1 MIKRTAEFFLKR
13 FHIAEKLEKEQL
25 EICQYG
31 MEIILATLV
40 NIGSVLLIGFLWG
53 RLMESI
59 VFLAGFVAI
68 RQQTGGYHAGSY
80 FTCNLSLIICYSI
93 LLSIYHTTVSGFHW
107 ISLSVVFAIHFLVW
121 YFFMPV
127 ENENK
132 PLTDLQKGKAK
143 RSGFYISVVYV
154 MLSALCIKIQYQC
167 GLMLAYTVSLVDVLA
182 LISVVK
188 RRNTILCRRKVR

>member
-1 MIKRTAEFFLKR
+1 MIKRTAEFFLKH
-13 FHIAEKLEKEQL
+13 FQIAEELEKEKL

-59 VFLAGFVAI
+59 VFLAGFIFI

-80 FTCNLSLIICYSI
+80 FTCNLSLMLCYSI
-93 LLSIYHTTVSGFHW
+93 LLSIYHTTVRGFHW
-107 ISLSVVFAIHFLVW
+107 ISLSVVFVIHFLVW

-143 RSGFYISVVYV
+143 RCGFYISVVYA
-154 MLSALCIKIQYQC
+154 MLSALCIKMQC
-167 GLMLAYTVSLVDVLA
+167 QNGLMLAYTVALVDVLA

-188 RRNTILCRRKVR
+188 RRNAVLCRRKVR

>member
-1 MIKRTAEFFLKR
+1 MIKKTAEFFLKR
-13 FHIAEKLEKEQL
+13 FRIAEKMEKEQL

-59 VFLAGFVAI
+59 VFLAGFVVI
-68 RQQTGGYHAGSY
+68 RRQTGGYHAGSY
-80 FTCNLSLIICYSI
+80 FTCNLSLVLCYSI
-93 LLSIYHTTVSGFHW
+93 LLFIYHTTVSGFHW
-107 ISLSVVFAIHFLVW
+107 MSLSVVFAMHFLVW

-132 PLTDLQKGKAK
+132 PLTAIQKGKAK
-143 RSGFYISVVYV
+143 KYGFYISVVYAV
-154 MLSALCIKIQYQC
+154 LSAMCIKVQC
-167 GLMLAYTVSLVDVLA
+167 RDGLMLAYTVALVDALA
-182 LISVVK
+182 LISIVK
-188 RRNTILCRRKVR
+188 RRNIVLCRKKVK

>member
-40 NIGSVLLIGFLWG
+40 NIGSVLLIGILWG

-59 VFLAGFVAI
+59 VFLTGFIVI

-80 FTCNLSLIICYSI
+80 FTCNLSLILCYSI
-93 LLSIYHTTVSGFHW
+93 LLSIYHTTVSDFSWMG
-107 ISLSVVFAIHFLVW
+107 LLVVFAIHFLVW

-127 ENENK
+127 ENANK
-132 PLTDLQKGKAK
+132 PLTAIQKGKAK
-143 RSGFYISVVYV
+143 RYGFYISAVYA
-154 MLSALCIKIQYQC
+154 MLSALCIKIQYRN
-167 GLMLAYTVSLVDVLA
+167 GLMLVYTVALVDVLA
-182 LISVVK
+182 LISVIK
-188 RRNTILCRRKVR
+188 RRNRILCRRKVR

>member
-1 MIKRTAEFFLKR
+1 MIKKTAEFFLKH
-13 FHIAEKLEKEQL
+13 FHISEKMEKEKL

-40 NIGSVLLIGFLWG
+40 NIGSVLLIGLLWG

-59 VFLAGFVAI
+59 IFLAGFAVI
-68 RQQTGGYHAGSY
+68 RRQTGGYHAGSY
-80 FTCNLSLIICYSI
+80 FTCNLSLILCYSI

-107 ISLSVVFAIHFLVW
+107 MSLSVVFAIHFLVW

-132 PLTDLQKGKAK
+132 PLTDIQKGKAK
-143 RSGFYISVVYV
+143 RDGFYISVVYA
-154 MLSALCIKIQYQC
+154 MLSALCIKIQCRY
-167 GLMLAYTVSLVDVLA
+167 GLMLAYTVALVDVLA
-182 LISVVK
+182 LISIVK
-188 RRNTILCRRKVR
+188 RRNVALCRRKVR